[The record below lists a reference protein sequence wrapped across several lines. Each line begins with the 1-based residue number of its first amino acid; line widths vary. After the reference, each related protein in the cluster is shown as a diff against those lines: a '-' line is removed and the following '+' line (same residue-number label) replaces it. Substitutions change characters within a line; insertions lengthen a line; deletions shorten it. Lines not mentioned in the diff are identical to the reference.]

1 MIVRLARSSVF
12 RYFFYL
18 KRPLFL
24 YGYTNRQ
31 TSRSI
36 AVADPGEG
44 PGGPGPPYF
53 LTKLM
58 PTGRKIFFFEA
69 TPSLSQGLDDR
80 ARPPPPVPRY
90 LKFWIRHCNA
100 VKIRVALSLC

>member
-18 KRPLFL
+18 KRPIFL

-53 LTKLM
+53 LTKL
-58 PTGRKIFFFEA
+58 
-69 TPSLSQGLDDR
+69 
-80 ARPPPPVPRY
+80 RPDGPKNFLRPPPPYLRVCMTAPPPVPRY